1 MQEKR
6 AEEAGMISLT
16 MPCKKTSAKANN
28 QRAFALA
35 A

>member
-6 AEEAGMISLT
+6 AEDARTISLT
-16 MPCKKTSAKANN
+16 MTCKKTNAKANN
-28 QRAFALA
+28 RGAFALA